1 MLPPFL
7 LMLFFHPTQSDD
19 RNDKKGGNMKLLDK
33 LSESVEKSENF
44 RRIMKDGIV
53 EDSEIE
59 AQGKVVESLIE
70 KLENQL
76 SAADFELV
84 SNLISEL
91 SVFQL
96 ISNYR

>member
-1 MLPPFL
+1 
-7 LMLFFHPTQSDD
+7 
-19 RNDKKGGNMKLLDK
+19 MKLLDK

-59 AQGKVVESLIE
+59 AQAKVVESLIE

-76 SAADFELV
+76 SASDFELV

>member
-1 MLPPFL
+1 M
-7 LMLFFHPTQSDD
+7 
-19 RNDKKGGNMKLLDK
+19 NLLDK

>member
-1 MLPPFL
+1 
-7 LMLFFHPTQSDD
+7 
-19 RNDKKGGNMKLLDK
+19 MKFLDK

>member
-1 MLPPFL
+1 
-7 LMLFFHPTQSDD
+7 
-19 RNDKKGGNMKLLDK
+19 MKLLDK

-59 AQGKVVESLIE
+59 AQAKVVESLIE

-76 SAADFELV
+76 PAADFELV

>member
-1 MLPPFL
+1 
-7 LMLFFHPTQSDD
+7 
-19 RNDKKGGNMKLLDK
+19 MKLLDK
-33 LSESVEKSENF
+33 FSESVENSENF

-53 EDSEIE
+53 EESEIE
-59 AQGKVVESLIE
+59 AQGKLVESLIE

-76 SAADFELV
+76 SESDFKLV
-84 SNLISEL
+84 SDLISEL

>member
-1 MLPPFL
+1 
-7 LMLFFHPTQSDD
+7 
-19 RNDKKGGNMKLLDK
+19 MKLLDK

-59 AQGKVVESLIE
+59 AQAKVVESLIE

-76 SAADFELV
+76 SEADFELV

>member
-1 MLPPFL
+1 MLWNKDNSLSTPLSLLEVESFTPP
-7 LMLFFHPTQSDD
+7 PNAENDD
-19 RNDKKGGNMKLLDK
+19 
-33 LSESVEKSENF
+33 ENF
-44 RRIMKDGIV
+44 DLGEDGNV

-96 ISNYR
+96 ISNDR

>member
-1 MLPPFL
+1 
-7 LMLFFHPTQSDD
+7 
-19 RNDKKGGNMKLLDK
+19 MKLLDK

-44 RRIMKDGIV
+44 RRIMKDGLV

>member
-1 MLPPFL
+1 
-7 LMLFFHPTQSDD
+7 
-19 RNDKKGGNMKLLDK
+19 MKLLDK

>member
-1 MLPPFL
+1 
-7 LMLFFHPTQSDD
+7 
-19 RNDKKGGNMKLLDK
+19 MKLLEK
-33 LSESVEKSENF
+33 LSESVEKSESF

-53 EDSEIE
+53 EESEIE
-59 AQGKVVESLIE
+59 AQGKLVESLIE

-76 SAADFELV
+76 SESDFKLV
-84 SNLISEL
+84 SDLISEL

>member
-1 MLPPFL
+1 
-7 LMLFFHPTQSDD
+7 
-19 RNDKKGGNMKLLDK
+19 MKLLDK
-33 LSESVEKSENF
+33 LSESVEQSENF

-96 ISNYR
+96 ISNDR

>member
-1 MLPPFL
+1 
-7 LMLFFHPTQSDD
+7 
-19 RNDKKGGNMKLLDK
+19 MKLLDK

-44 RRIMKDGIV
+44 RRIMNDGIV

>member
-1 MLPPFL
+1 
-7 LMLFFHPTQSDD
+7 
-19 RNDKKGGNMKLLDK
+19 MKLLDK

-59 AQGKVVESLIE
+59 AQAKVVESLIE

-76 SAADFELV
+76 SESDFELV
-84 SNLISEL
+84 SDLISEL
-91 SVFQL
+91 SVL
-96 ISNYR
+96 HVISNFR

>member
-1 MLPPFL
+1 M
-7 LMLFFHPTQSDD
+7 
-19 RNDKKGGNMKLLDK
+19 NLLDK

-59 AQGKVVESLIE
+59 AQGQVVESLIE

>member
-1 MLPPFL
+1 
-7 LMLFFHPTQSDD
+7 
-19 RNDKKGGNMKLLDK
+19 MKLLDK

-84 SNLISEL
+84 SNLISEF

>member
-1 MLPPFL
+1 
-7 LMLFFHPTQSDD
+7 
-19 RNDKKGGNMKLLDK
+19 MKLLDK

-59 AQGKVVESLIE
+59 DQGKVVESLIE

>member
-1 MLPPFL
+1 
-7 LMLFFHPTQSDD
+7 
-19 RNDKKGGNMKLLDK
+19 MKLLDK

-76 SAADFELV
+76 
-84 SNLISEL
+84 
-91 SVFQL
+91 
-96 ISNYR
+96 

>member
-1 MLPPFL
+1 
-7 LMLFFHPTQSDD
+7 
-19 RNDKKGGNMKLLDK
+19 MKLLDK

-84 SNLISEL
+84 SNLILEL

>member
-1 MLPPFL
+1 
-7 LMLFFHPTQSDD
+7 
-19 RNDKKGGNMKLLDK
+19 MKLLDK

-59 AQGKVVESLIE
+59 AQAKVVESLIE

>member
-1 MLPPFL
+1 
-7 LMLFFHPTQSDD
+7 
-19 RNDKKGGNMKLLDK
+19 MKLLDK

-96 ISNYR
+96 IFNYR